1 MLLSFVLSFISIFLY
16 FSFSYAQ
23 EIKISIEGL
32 HSMEQKEFLY
42 LLGLDKGKYI
52 DPDVITEGIKR
63 VFLKDI
69 FDDIVIEK
77 KDKDIYI
84 KVKEKPF
91 IKSINFENN
100 KYFSQDFLNKFITF
114 KKGEKL
120 KNIELKNSKTKIEE
134 TLKKL
139 GFIQC
144 KVDVKKECINSF
156 CNITFLIFEGSP
168 LIIKNIKWT
177 GDKDEYIQS
186 FLKLSPN
193 EPFDQNILEEFIKK
207 AQNYYEKQNI
217 VGTEISYA
225 FVNNELIIN
234 LKKGKAIEIE
244 ILGANSLSKGDL
256 FKIIKPFFKDKIDEI
271 IIKDSVNSIIS
282 FYRINGFIDVKVYP
296 LMEQSE
302 ETLKILYIIN
312 EGKRRSISQVE
323 IKYLDANEILEKDE
337 VTGIIINNPNSYFNP
352 DEMET
357 DRQRIEE
364 YLRSKGY
371 YYVKVYPAEIQEEDE
386 KIRILFKIHRGHQ
399 IKIKF
404 LNFKVIDDILKEN
417 SIKLLEEFQQKTFN
431 ESIILE
437 IKRKIREI
445 YVKEGYFDAK
455 VDVYYEIKDNEAHID
470 ISVDPQSKRYFG
482 KSIILGNKKT
492 KTKFIYE
499 RLHPKDNMPYNP
511 FVLEEERQIL
521 YRSGLFSRLDI
532 NHKNI
537 DDSIDIIY
545 NIEEAPAGAFEF
557 GFGYGEYERFKGFA
571 EFSYINLFG
580 MNKQI
585 FSRVELS
592 QLEKRSYITY
602 IDPWFWKD
610 LIFKSSLTYE
620 NTEFKNIDT
629 KDILY
634 KLKRYGV
641 SAGFEKNFLD
651 YFKGEILYEA
661 TYSKIWDMIPDVIIS
676 DIDIGE
682 IFISG
687 IKASLIYDSR
697 DNPFDPKKGWLA
709 GFTSKLSNKF
719 FGSEINFMKTSFY
732 INKYTELI
740 KNIVLATSLRG
751 GWSWLYGKTENL
763 PISERYFLGG
773 RDTVRGYAQNTLGP
787 KQNNQPTGGN
797 AFLMGNIEFR
807 TYLGQNFFIVNFL
820 DFGNV
825 WSRVGDI
832 DIPNFKYTT
841 GVGLRYKT
849 PVGPVRIDY
858 GFKLNREKG
867 ESRGEIHFSIGHAF

>member
-23 EIKISIEGL
+23 EIKINIEGL
-32 HSMEQKEFLY
+32 YSMEEKEFLY
-42 LLGLDKGKYI
+42 LLGLDKAKNI
-52 DPDVITEGIKR
+52 NRDLITEGIKR

-69 FDDIVIEK
+69 FDDIVVEEK
-77 KDKDIYI
+77 NNNIYI
-84 KVKEKPF
+84 KVTEKPF
-91 IKSINFENN
+91 IKSINFESNIN
-100 KYFSQDFLNKFITF
+100 FSQKFLKNLITF

-120 KNIELKNSKTKIEE
+120 KNIELKNSKIKIEE
-134 TLKKL
+134 TLKKH

-144 KVDVKKECINSF
+144 KVDFQKKCINSF
-156 CNITFLIFEGSP
+156 CDITFLISEGSP
-168 LIIKNIKWT
+168 LIIKEIKWT
-177 GDKDEYIQS
+177 GDKDEYIQN
-186 FLKLSPN
+186 FLKLN
-193 EPFDQNILEEFIKK
+193 RDEPFDQQILEEFIRKT
-207 AQNYYEKQNI
+207 QNYYEKQNI
-217 VGTEISYA
+217 IGTEISYN
-225 FVNNELIIN
+225 FINNVLIIN
-234 LKKGKAIEIE
+234 LKKGKAVEIE

-256 FKIIKPFFKDKIDEI
+256 IKIVKAFFKDRIDEN

-296 LMEQSE
+296 LIENLGNI
-302 ETLKILYIIN
+302 LKISYIVN
-312 EGKRRSISQVE
+312 EGKRRIISKVE
-323 IKYLDANEILEKDE
+323 IKYLDTTETIKDDK
-337 VTGIIINNPNSYFNP
+337 VTDIIINRPDSYFNP
-352 DEMET
+352 DEIET

-364 YLRSKGY
+364 YLKTKGY
-371 YYVKVYPAEIQEEDE
+371 YHVKVYPAEIQEEDE
-386 KIRILFKIHRGHQ
+386 KIKILFKVNKGQQ

-404 LNFKVIDDILKEN
+404 LNIKVVDDILKEK
-417 SIKLLEEFQQKTFN
+417 SIKLLEEFKQKIFN
-431 ESIILE
+431 ESILLE
-437 IKRKIREI
+437 IKRKIRDI
-445 YVKEGYFDAK
+445 YVKEGYFDTK
-455 VDVYYEIKDNEAHID
+455 VEIYYEIKNDEANIE
-470 ISVDPQSKRYFG
+470 ISINPQNKRYFG
-482 KSIILGNKKT
+482 KSVILGNKKT
-492 KTKFIYE
+492 KTQFIYN
-499 RLHPKDNMPYNP
+499 RLKPKDSMPFNP
-511 FVLEEERQIL
+511 FLLEEERQIL
-521 YRSGLFSRLDI
+521 YRTGLFSRLDI
-532 NHKNI
+532 EHKNLG
-537 DDSIDIIY
+537 DSIDIIY
-545 NIEEAPAGAFEF
+545 HIEESPAGAFEF

-571 EFSYINLFG
+571 ELSYINLFG

-634 KLKRYGV
+634 KLKRYGL
-641 SAGFEKNFLD
+641 SIGFEKKFLD

-661 TYSKIWDMIPDVIIS
+661 TYSKIWDVMPDVIVS

-709 GFTSKLSNKF
+709 GFTSKLSNEF

-740 KNIVLATSLRG
+740 KDFILATSFRG

-787 KQNNQPTGGN
+787 KQNNQPIGGN

-807 TYLGQNFFIVNFL
+807 TYIGKNFFIVNFL

-825 WSRVGDI
+825 WSRVGDV
-832 DIPNFKYTT
+832 DITNFKYTT

-849 PVGPVRIDY
+849 PIGPVRIDY
-858 GFKLNREKG
+858 GYKLNRQKG